1 MRHMYFPT
9 GAPGSGKSTYVKNV
23 IKRHKLGRVISWDDY
38 RNRFRDPAMMKPTT
52 FPYMSK
58 KTGLL

>member
-1 MRHMYFPT
+1 MRHMYFLT

-38 RNRFRDPAMMKPTT
+38 RNRFRDPPQ
-52 FPYMSK
+52 
-58 KTGLL
+58 